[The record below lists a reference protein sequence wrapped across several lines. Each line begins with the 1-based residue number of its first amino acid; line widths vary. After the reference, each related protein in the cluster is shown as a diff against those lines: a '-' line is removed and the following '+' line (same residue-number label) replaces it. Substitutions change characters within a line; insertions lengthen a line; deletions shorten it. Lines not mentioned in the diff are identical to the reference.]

1 MTFFFCVPL
10 WRVMVKL
17 YKIIIK
23 FVCIM
28 VLGLLQCSHQSSDP
42 VQFEEIIS
50 KAISKQSLTEAVE
63 SDFFRSI
70 DDLSILQ
77 SYQVQDQIKWYL
89 GYDYAGTVTAFE
101 RSQKYIPAIKS
112 IFDQEKDIPSE
123 LMYLPLLESG
133 FSPVAVSKSNAKGL
147 WQFVSVTAEE
157 LNLMDDSYVDE
168 RNDIR
173 KSTKAAVRHLKYLYS
188 VFKNWEFALAA
199 YNGGAGY
206 VKSIMSRNPG
216 MNFWQL
222 AEANKFTRE
231 TALYVPR
238 FAALLVIQK
247 NLKTTSIYPK
257 LSDAKF
263 DVLKVTVET
272 PATVSGISKSFGI
285 SEKKIREFNPQLKGN
300 VIPPY
305 YKTYSLLIPHSERI
319 AMLR

>member
-1 MTFFFCVPL
+1 
-10 WRVMVKL
+10 MVKFDKMKLSYL
-17 YKIIIK
+17 YLILIFLVK
-23 FVCIM
+23 
-28 VLGLLQCSHQSSDP
+28 CSGQTEAHVEFKD
-42 VQFEEIIS
+42 IIS
-50 KAISKQSLTEAVE
+50 KAVIDKPLAETVE
-63 SDFFRSI
+63 SDFFQSV
-70 DDLSILQ
+70 DNLTILH
-77 SYQVQDQIKWYL
+77 SYQVQEQINWYL
-89 GYDYAGTVTAFE
+89 GYDYSGTVAAFE
-101 RSQKYIPAIKS
+101 RSQKYIPAIKN
-112 IFDQEKDIPSE
+112 IFEKEKDIPSE
-123 LMYLPLLESG
+123 LIYLPLLESG

-157 LNLMDDSYVDE
+157 LNLLDDSYVDE
-168 RNDIR
+168 RSDIR

-206 VKSIMSRNPG
+206 VSSIIAKNPG

-222 AEANKFTRE
+222 AEANKFRRE

-247 NLKTTSIYPK
+247 HLETTSIYPK
-257 LSDAKF
+257 LSDVNF

-300 VIPPY
+300 IIPPY
-305 YKTYSLLIPHSERI
+305 SKTYSLIIPHSERI

>member
-1 MTFFFCVPL
+1 MI
-10 WRVMVKL
+10 
-17 YKIIIK
+17 KIIK
-23 FVCIM
+23 VKHVFVC
-28 VLGLLQCSHQSSDP
+28 LLFFAFHCAGQSNDSRK
-42 VQFEEIIS
+42 FEDIIS
-50 KAISKQSLTEAVE
+50 DAVIEVPSAELTD
-63 SDFFRSI
+63 SDFFKSVE
-70 DDLSILQ
+70 DLTIIR
-77 SYQVQDQIKWYL
+77 SYQVQEQIDWYL

-101 RSQKYIPAIKS
+101 RSQKYIPAIEN
-112 IFDQEKDIPSE
+112 IFEQEKDLPSE
-123 LMYLPLLESG
+123 LIYLPLLESG

-206 VKSIMSRNPG
+206 VRSVMSKNPG
-216 MNFWQL
+216 MNYWQL
-222 AEANKFTRE
+222 AEANKFKRE

-238 FAALLVIQK
+238 FAALLIIQK
-247 NLKTTSIYPK
+247 HLKTTTIYPK
-257 LSDAKF
+257 LSDSKYNYM
-263 DVLKVTVET
+263 KVTIET
-272 PATVSGISKSFGI
+272 PATISDVSKSFGI

-305 YKTYSLLIPHSERI
+305 YKTYSLLIPNSESI
-319 AMLR
+319 AMLN